1 MLWFWLAVTGAVA
14 FGGGWIGTR
23 TVLNALRRRAVLD
36 HPTDRSSH
44 SAPTPRGGGIAIMAT
59 LLLIWGVVA
68 VAASARPTGIAI
80 VLFAAVGLSAL
91 SFIDDLRGLP
101 VITRLA
107 AQVVAVAIGLTA
119 LPADMPVFQGLF
131 QPTMD
136 LLLTALLWL
145 WFVNLFN
152 FMDGIDG
159 ISGVEGAAVGI
170 GVMLVALVGGIAPE
184 WALYGVALAG
194 AVLGFLRWNWPPAQV
209 FMGDV
214 GSVGIGFLGGWL
226 LLSLAAYGQWVAAL
240 ILPLYYLADATI
252 TLFRRLLRG
261 ERVWRAHRSHYYQRA
276 AETLGSHGAVS
287 LGIAATNVS
296 LVCLAVSAAAAPGSR
311 ATALTLAIAV
321 TAGLLWYF
329 ASRTDRQGEGE

>member
-1 MLWFWLAVTGAVA
+1 MLWFWLAVTGAAA

-23 TVLNALRRRAVLD
+23 IALDALRRRNVLD

-44 SAPTPRGGGIAIMAT
+44 DAPTPRGGGIAIMAT
-59 LLLIWGVVA
+59 LVLIWGVVA
-68 VAASARPTGIAI
+68 IAASARPTGIAI
-80 VLFAAVGLSAL
+80 VLFAAIGLSAL

-131 QPTMD
+131 QPTTD
-136 LLLTALLWL
+136 LLLTGLIWL

-159 ISGVEGAAVGI
+159 ISSVEGAAIGI
-170 GVMLVALVGGIAPE
+170 GVMLVALVGGMGAE

-226 LLSLAAYGQWVAAL
+226 LLGLAANGQWVAAL

-261 ERVWRAHRSHYYQRA
+261 ERIWRAHRSHYYQRA
-276 AETLGSHGAVS
+276 VQTLGSHAAVS
-287 LGIAATNVS
+287 LGIAATNLS

-329 ASRTDRQGEGE
+329 ASRTDKQGEGE